1 MSRPRPS
8 WSPPDRDGVGACR
21 VAIAPG
27 PWPTLIDFLP
37 QRLTVLDAAGWRAR
51 IAAGDVLAADGRA
64 VSADEPCAGHRILWY
79 WRTLD
84 APEPVVPFEAEV
96 LHVDDHLVVA
106 DKPHFLPMTPKGR
119 HLHETLLTR
128 LKRQLGIATLA
139 PMHRLDR
146 ETAGVVVFTVRPD
159 ERDAYQ
165 RLLRERAVHKVY
177 EAIAPWRADLALPRL
192 HESRLEERGGDAFM
206 QMHEVPGEPNSQ
218 TRIELIERLPLTGK
232 ADEQDHPEGLARYR
246 LHPLTGRKHQLRAH
260 LSALG
265 IPIVGDRIYPV
276 LQPMETVPDHGRPL
290 QLLARELA
298 FADPLTGAPRRFVS
312 RRSLTIGTPTP

>member
-1 MSRPRPS
+1 VSRPRPA
-8 WSPPDRDGVGACR
+8 WTPPDRDGVGASR
-21 VAIAPG
+21 VAVAAG
-27 PWPTLIDFLP
+27 PWLTLIDFLP
-37 QRLTVLDAAGWRAR
+37 QRLPALDAAGWLAR
-51 IAAGDVLAADGRA
+51 IEAGDVLAADGRP
-64 VSADEPCAGHRILWY
+64 VRADEPCAAHAVLWY

-84 APEPVVPFEAEV
+84 QPEPVVPFEAEL
-96 LHVDDHLVVA
+96 LHVDEHLVVA

-119 HLHETLLTR
+119 HLRETLLAR

-177 EAIAPWRADLALPRL
+177 EAIAPWHPDLSLPRL

-206 QMHEVPGEPNSQ
+206 QMHEVPGEPNAR
-218 TRIELIERLPLTGK
+218 TRIELIEHLGTT
-232 ADEQDHPEGLARYR
+232 GLAHYR

-276 LQPMETVPDHGRPL
+276 LKPMEAIPDYRHPL

-298 FADPLTGAPRRFVS
+298 FEDPVTGEGRRF
-312 RRSLTIGTPTP
+312 RSGRELGVG

>member
-1 MSRPRPS
+1 MSRPRPA
-8 WSPPDRDGVGACR
+8 WTPPDRDGIGASR
-21 VAIAPG
+21 VALAPG
-27 PWPTLIDFLP
+27 PWATLIDFLP
-37 QRLTVLDAAGWRAR
+37 RRLPALDVAGWLAR
-51 IAAGDVLAADGRA
+51 IARGEVLAADGRA
-64 VSADEPCAGHRILWY
+64 VSPHEPCAAHRILWY

-84 APEPVVPFEAEV
+84 APEPVVPFEADL
-96 LHVDDHLVVA
+96 LHVDEHLVVA

-192 HESRLEERGGDAFM
+192 HESRLEEREGDAFM
-206 QMHEVPGEPNSQ
+206 QMHEVPGEPNAQ
-218 TRIELIERLPLTGK
+218 TRIELIGRLPSTAM
-232 ADEQDHPEGLARYR
+232 ADAHGHPEGHAHYR

-265 IPIVGDRIYPV
+265 MPIVGDRIYPV
-276 LQPMETVPDHGRPL
+276 LQPMETTPDFTRPL
-290 QLLARELA
+290 QLLAREVA
-298 FADPLTGAPRRFVS
+298 FDDPVTGTHRRFLS
-312 RRSLTIGTPTP
+312 RRGLGG

>member
-1 MSRPRPS
+1 MSRPRPA
-8 WSPPDRDGVGACR
+8 WTPPDRDGVGACR

-27 PWPTLIDFLP
+27 PWATLIDFLP
-37 QRLTVLDAAGWRAR
+37 QRLAALDAVGWRAR
-51 IAAGDVLAADGRA
+51 IAAGDVLAADGRP
-64 VSADEPCAGHRILWY
+64 VRADEPCAAHAVLWY

-84 APEPVVPFEAEV
+84 APEPVVPFEAEL
-96 LHVDDHLVVA
+96 LHVDAHLVVA

-165 RLLRERAVHKVY
+165 RLLRERAVRKVY
-177 EAIAPWRADLALPRL
+177 EAVAPWRADLALPRL
-192 HESRLEERGGDAFM
+192 HESRLEERPGDAFM
-206 QMHEVPGEPNSQ
+206 QMHEVSGAPNAR
-218 TRIELIERLPLTGK
+218 TRITLIGRLG
-232 ADEQDHPEGLARYR
+232 DSGLAHYR
-246 LHPLTGRKHQLRAH
+246 LDPLTGRKHQLRAH

-276 LQPMETVPDHGRPL
+276 LQPMEPVPDHANPL

-298 FADPLTGAPRRFVS
+298 FDDPLTGEPRRFVS
-312 RRSLTIGTPTP
+312 RRTLGAVEMPSSCDPSRAP